1 MNSVALRQLT
11 DSDTDYSAAYVYVYV
26 HMCVCVYVYYIYIYT
41 HIHNTTNLKPQA
53 SHSIFY
59 EPPGPQERKYTATVR
74 NLIESRMITLPE
86 ALLVA
91 LN

>member
-1 MNSVALRQLT
+1 MYMYMYT
-11 DSDTDYSAAYVYVYV
+11 
-26 HMCVCVYVYYIYIYT
+26 CVCVYVYYIYIYVYIYT